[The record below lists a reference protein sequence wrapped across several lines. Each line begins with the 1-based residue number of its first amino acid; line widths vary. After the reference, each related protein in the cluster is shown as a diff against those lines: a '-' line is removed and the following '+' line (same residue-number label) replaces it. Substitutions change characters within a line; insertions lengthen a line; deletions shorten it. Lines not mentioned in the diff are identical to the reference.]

1 MIRGPTT
8 SFHNLV
14 ATAVLN
20 KYGNGSS
27 LQIDNL
33 VSTTTDAIASDTE
46 CRLIS
51 RLRPVR
57 DLADDVNNQTIV
69 LTLIER
75 YWSDPPKLAKPLTT
89 LNTSS
94 FGRTSSLFRVTDF
107 VEDFG
112 GEVPTSKDEVRARLD
127 ELERLCDQMVRGMA
141 GSRLQD
147 QALMLAHV
155 FGSVIRVHPFEDGN
169 GRTARLFAFYA
180 LKCWGRPLFPI
191 PKVRNDSSWKVA
203 MDSAVA
209 GDALKLKDELFWRME
224 EAVKSVDSSERR

>member
-51 RLRPVR
+51 R
-57 DLADDVNNQTIV
+57 
-69 LTLIER
+69 
-75 YWSDPPKLAKPLTT
+75 
-89 LNTSS
+89 
-94 FGRTSSLFRVTDF
+94 
-107 VEDFG
+107 
-112 GEVPTSKDEVRARLD
+112 
-127 ELERLCDQMVRGMA
+127 
-141 GSRLQD
+141 
-147 QALMLAHV
+147 LAHV